1 MPSKKAE
8 KKKTGKKKTEKTA
21 PKEKGFQK
29 SAVILF
35 ATVAIICIFATIAA
49 FYLTRNVRVYDFI
62 DVPIN
67 LSVAPPMQVGI
78 GSLKNSSIL
87 FFGSVPPGGIG
98 YKEIS
103 IINNEKFPLLI
114 EITIL
119 GEASSF
125 VMPGNNSIK
134 IIPGESIII
143 PFTAEIPWNESERA
157 INGTARVAFI
167 KI

>member
-1 MPSKKAE
+1 MPSKKAKTQ
-8 KKKTGKKKTEKTA
+8 KKKQKTQSNA
-21 PKEKGFQK
+21 PKKIGVQK

-35 ATVAIICIFATIAA
+35 ATVAVICVFATIAA

-78 GSLKNSSIL
+78 GALKNASIL
-87 FFGSVPPGGIG
+87 FFGSVPAGGRG

-103 IINNEKFPLLI
+103 IINNENFPLLI

-134 IIPGESIII
+134 ILPGESKLI
-143 PFTAEIPWNESERA
+143 PFVAEIPWNETVRQ